1 MSKILVIVESPAKAK
16 TISKFLGKKY
26 FVKASLGHVR
36 DLPKSQFGVDVKNG
50 FTPKYITIRGKGET
64 IKELRT
70 AVKKADHVLIA
81 SDPDREG
88 EAIAWH
94 LQNLLDIGE
103 GKPCRIEFNEI
114 TKQAVQKAVN
124 EPRLIDNNRV
134 NAQQARRIL
143 DRLVGYNL
151 SPLLWRKVKK
161 GLSAGRVQSVA
172 VRLICDREEEID
184 SFEPEEYWTLT
195 GLFAKTG
202 YSPFEGKL
210 FKYQNKKIEV
220 KSSVEMQDILDRLKG
235 AHYIVN
241 KIARKEKMRRPA
253 PPFITST
260 LQQEAYRKLNYT
272 ARKTMIIAQ
281 QLYEGLDLG
290 SEGTSGLLTYI
301 RTDSVRVSE
310 VAKEETSDYIKERF
324 GAQYIGKDSPR
335 AAGKGKIQDA
345 HEAIRPTSITREPE
359 QIKSYLTNDQYKLY
373 KLIWSRY
380 LASQMSPAV
389 FDTTSVDIAAGEYLF
404 RASGSIIKFAG
415 FMKVYIEGRD
425 DGESDEEKLLPE
437 LTEGEEVEARSLQ
450 QKQHFTQPPPR
461 YTDATLVKT
470 LEEKGIGRPST
481 YAPIVETII
490 KRGYIVRENKQLY
503 PTELGSIVVDLLK
516 KHFHDVIDVEFTAG
530 VEEKLDSIEEGD
542 LEWVKVLE
550 TFYEPFI
557 DTLEKAEKEIGN
569 VQVADEVTEEICE
582 LCGRHMVKKF
592 GRFGKFLACPG
603 FPECRNTRPLLEPTG
618 VKCPRCEGELV
629 IRRTKK
635 GRKFFGCN
643 QYPKCEFVT
652 WDQPS
657 NTKCPHCGDLMVEKR
672 AAGKNITLKCINEN
686 CSQKQAPKASKAPKE
701 SNVPKETKA
710 SKDTM
715 TSKESKA
722 SKKSKVSKDTKA
734 SKESKN
740 LKTSKAPRDTNAR
753 KKATV
758 SRNQQDAKNIVTH

>member
-26 FVKASLGHVR
+26 FVKASMGHIR
-36 DLPKSQFGVDVKNG
+36 DLPKSQFGVDVENG
-50 FTPKYITIRGKGET
+50 FSPKYITIRGKGET
-64 IKELRT
+64 IKELKT
-70 AVKKADHVLIA
+70 AVKKADQVLIA

-94 LQNLLDIGE
+94 IQKLLDMGE
-103 GKPCRIEFNEI
+103 GELCRIEFNEI
-114 TKQAVQKAVN
+114 TKPAVQNAVN
-124 EPRLIDNNRV
+124 HPRLIDYNRV

-172 VRLICDREEEID
+172 VRLICDREEEIVA
-184 SFEPEEYWTLT
+184 FEPEEYWTLT

-210 FKYQNKKIEV
+210 FKKQNKKIEI
-220 KSSVEMQDILDRLKG
+220 KSSVEMQEVLERLKG
-235 AHYIVN
+235 AHYIIS
-241 KIARKEKMRRPA
+241 KIARKEKLRRPA

-290 SEGTSGLLTYI
+290 KEGTSGLVTYI
-301 RTDSVRVSE
+301 RTDSIRVSE
-310 VAKEETSDYIKERF
+310 VAREEAHGYIKERF
-324 GAQYIGKDSPR
+324 GGQYIGKEPLKST
-335 AAGKGKIQDA
+335 AKGKIQDA
-345 HEAIRPTSITREPE
+345 HEAIRPTSINHEPE
-359 QIKSYLTNDQYKLY
+359 QIKGYLTTDQYKLY

-380 LASQMSPAV
+380 LASLMSPAV
-389 FDTTSVDIAAGEYLF
+389 FDTTSVDITAGEYIF

-415 FMKVYIEGRD
+415 FMKVYIESKD
-425 DGESDEEKLLPE
+425 DEESDEEKLLPE
-437 LTEGEEVEARSLQ
+437 LAEGEEVEARSLQ

-503 PTELGSIVVDLLK
+503 PTELGSIVIDLLK
-516 KHFHDVIDVEFTAG
+516 KHFQDIIDVEFTAG
-530 VEEKLDSIEEGD
+530 MEKKLDSIEEGD

-550 TFYEPFI
+550 IFYEPFM
-557 DTLEKAEKEIGN
+557 DTLEKAEKEIGH
-569 VQVADEVTEEICE
+569 VQVTDEVTEEICE
-582 LCGRHMVKKF
+582 LCGRNMVKKF

-603 FPECRNTRPLLEPTG
+603 FPECRNTKPLLEPTG

-629 IRRTKK
+629 IRRSKK

-643 QYPKCEFVT
+643 QYPKCDFVT

-657 NTKCPHCGDLMVEKR
+657 TTKCPHCGDLMVEKK
-672 AAGKNITLKCINEN
+672 AAGKNIALKCINEN
-686 CSQKQAPKASKAPKE
+686 CSQGLDPEEIKASKESKVSKESKTPKETKTSKNTKTPKASK
-701 SNVPKETKA
+701 
-710 SKDTM
+710 

-722 SKKSKVSKDTKA
+722 SKKTTVA
-734 SKESKN
+734 R
-740 LKTSKAPRDTNAR
+740 KTQGDTN
-753 KKATV
+753 V
-758 SRNQQDAKNIVTH
+758 VTEQ

>member
-26 FVKASLGHVR
+26 FVKASMGHVR

-50 FTPKYITIRGKGET
+50 FNPKYITIRGKGEI
-64 IKELRT
+64 IKDLKT
-70 AVKKADHVLIA
+70 AVKKADQVLIA

-94 LQNLLDIGE
+94 IQKLLEVGE
-103 GKPCRIEFNEI
+103 EEPCRIEFNEI
-114 TKQAVQKAVN
+114 TKPAIQKAVN
-124 EPRLIDNNRV
+124 QPRLIDYNRV

-172 VRLICDREEEID
+172 VRLICDREEEIVA
-184 SFEPEEYWTLT
+184 FEPEEYWTLT

-202 YSPFEGKL
+202 YSPFDGKL
-210 FKYQNKKIEV
+210 FKYKDKKIEI
-220 KSSVEMQDILDRLKG
+220 KSNAEIQQILDRLKG
-235 AHYIVN
+235 AHYIVS
-241 KIARKEKMRRPA
+241 KIIRKEKLRRPA
-253 PPFITST
+253 LPFTTST

-290 SEGTSGLLTYI
+290 KEGTSGLVTYI
-301 RTDSVRVSE
+301 RTDSVRISE
-310 VAKEETSDYIKERF
+310 VAREETHSYIKERF
-324 GAQYIGKDSPR
+324 GAQYIGKEPPR
-335 AAGKGKIQDA
+335 VTGKGKIQDA
-345 HEAIRPTSITREPE
+345 HEAIRPTSINREPE
-359 QIKSYLTNDQYKLY
+359 QIKTYLTTDQYKLY

-389 FDTTSVDIAAGEYLF
+389 FDTTSVDIAAGEYVF

-437 LTEGEEVEARSLQ
+437 LVEGEEVEARSLQ

-503 PTELGSIVVDLLK
+503 PTELGSIVIDLLK
-516 KHFHDVIDVEFTAG
+516 KHFQDIIDVEFTAG
-530 VEEKLDSIEEGD
+530 MEEKLDSIEEGD
-542 LEWVKVLE
+542 LEWVKVLDN
-550 TFYEPFI
+550 FYEPFQ
-557 DTLEKAEKEIGN
+557 DTMEKAEKEIGH
-569 VQVADEVTEEICE
+569 VQVTDEVTDEICE
-582 LCGRHMVKKF
+582 LCGRNMVKKF

-603 FPECRNTRPLLEPTG
+603 FPECRNTKPLLEPTG

-629 IRRTKK
+629 IRRSKK

-657 NTKCPHCGDLMVEKR
+657 KTNCPHCGDMMVEKR
-672 AAGKNITLKCINEN
+672 AAGKNIVLKCINEN
-686 CSQKQAPKASKAPKE
+686 CSQGLDPKEIKAPLESKSSKDSNAPKETKSPKVSKTPKETKTPKASKTPKTPME
-701 SNVPKETKA
+701 STTPKETK
-710 SKDTM
+710 T
-715 TSKESKA
+715 
-722 SKKSKVSKDTKA
+722 
-734 SKESKN
+734 
-740 LKTSKAPRDTNAR
+740 R
-753 KKATV
+753 KKTTTTRKSQSAT
-758 SRNQQDAKNIVTH
+758 NIVTNQ

>member
-26 FVKASLGHVR
+26 FVKASMGHVR

-50 FTPKYITIRGKGET
+50 FSPKYITIRGKGET
-64 IKELRT
+64 IKDLKT
-70 AVKKADHVLIA
+70 AVKKADQVLIA

-94 LQNLLDIGE
+94 IQNLLEMAGSE
-103 GKPCRIEFNEI
+103 PCRIEFNEI
-114 TKQAVQKAVN
+114 TKPAVQKAVN
-124 EPRLIDNNRV
+124 QPRLIDYNRV

-184 SFEPEEYWTLT
+184 AFVPEEYWTLT

-210 FKYQNKKIEV
+210 YKYKDKKIEI
-220 KSSVEMQDILDRLKG
+220 KSSDQMQEILDRLKG
-235 AHYIVN
+235 AHYTVS
-241 KIARKEKMRRPA
+241 KITRKEKLRRPA

-290 SEGTSGLLTYI
+290 KEGTSGLITYI

-310 VAKEETSDYIKERF
+310 VAREEAQSYIKERF
-324 GAQYIGKDSPR
+324 GAQYIGKETVK
-335 AAGKGKIQDA
+335 AAGKGKKIQDA
-345 HEAIRPTSITREPE
+345 HEAIRPTSINREPE
-359 QIKSYLTNDQYKLY
+359 QIKAYLTTDQYKLY

-380 LASQMSPAV
+380 LASLMSPAV
-389 FDTTSVDIAAGEYLF
+389 FDTTSVDIAAGEYIF

-415 FMKVYIEGRD
+415 FMKVYIESRD

-503 PTELGSIVVDLLK
+503 PTELGTIVIDLLK
-516 KHFHDVIDVEFTAG
+516 KHFHDIIDVEFTAG
-530 VEEKLDSIEEGD
+530 MEEKLDSIEEGD

-550 TFYEPFI
+550 TFYDPFM
-557 DTLEKAEKEIGN
+557 DTLEKADKEIGH
-569 VQVADEVTEEICE
+569 VQVTDEVTEEICE
-582 LCGRHMVKKF
+582 LCGRNMVKKF

-603 FPECRNTRPLLEPTG
+603 FPECRNTKPLLEPTG

-629 IRRTKK
+629 IRRSKK
-635 GRKFFGCN
+635 GRKFFGCD
-643 QYPKCEFVT
+643 QYPKCDFVT

-657 NTKCPHCGDLMVEKR
+657 KTKCPHCGDLMVEKK
-672 AAGKNITLKCINEN
+672 APGKNIYLKCINEN
-686 CSQKQAPKASKAPKE
+686 CSQGMDS
-701 SNVPKETKA
+701 KETKA
-710 SKDTM
+710 PTG
-715 TSKESKA
+715 
-722 SKKSKVSKDTKA
+722 SKVLKANKAAKENTDPKQTKKA
-734 SKESKN
+734 KNNKTTTAGKAAKET
-740 LKTSKAPRDTNAR
+740 KTRKKTTSRKTLGDTNVI
-753 KKATV
+753 TE
-758 SRNQQDAKNIVTH
+758 Q